1 MFFAAGDAMIRN
13 KKQADP
19 SSCPPWEFLLRH
31 VIQAEGLTRR
41 QRESVADHIAHCERC
56 ANMYEALCDAN
67 AELWDQAAKAAGVPR
82 RELHFTRSP
91 EEALTDLWR
100 RIDEDQSSQRR
111 QRRWAMVSRIS
122 GIAAAACILI
132 AIGVG
137 WITLRNGNP
146 SQPISGIAANSNGS
160 SKGFVE
166 LVTGQ
171 GRKPLAMNQS
181 VTTDGQPQEVLLG
194 GIHRVVMNRN
204 TKATFT
210 AVSTSAARE
219 GSCAQDA
226 LDSKIP
232 YEIQLA
238 RGELYVEVVPGHPF
252 TVRTD
257 NAQLDITGTKFNV
270 LAEGD
275 KTELTLLKGS
285 VRFSQPVAGNAAS
298 ATNSFVDVTTG
309 HTSTITGRSAPIEP
323 RETDAMTATAWARD
337 LTLTNA
343 IASAQSKAGLD
354 LLESIRK
361 DGQQPKSLD
370 LDSIDYVKWR
380 DDHRDWFAI
389 EFPWIFKIQKVL
401 KDQHGINADYIELL
415 MISGDIWQF
424 NYDPKLPAGQS
435 LTKIEPAAITRLAR
449 YYGLDEREMLKTIG
463 LPDLALTA
471 TTPVQNGTPGQL
483 YAEGLCRWH
492 DAIMT
497 APNTRD
503 NPKANDGLK
512 LFSLYASQYLAETRT
527 AAYLWAKNHPEKVR
541 QLLADKEYLAIL
553 PTPLAMTNNSAPDVN
568 AWLEQIHDQANTA
581 RSCVPAAMEWLLA
594 PQEARC
600 QPLSLQKQRTL
611 TGHVARLISIA
622 GVGES
627 ESPCKLVIP
636 ANRGRLFM
644 SCQKE

>member
-1 MFFAAGDAMIRN
+1 
-13 KKQADP
+13 
-19 SSCPPWEFLLRH
+19 
-31 VIQAEGLTRR
+31 
-41 QRESVADHIAHCERC
+41 
-56 ANMYEALCDAN
+56 MYEALCDAN

-210 AVSTSAARE
+210 AAPASGGNGRAP
-219 GSCAQDA
+219 DA
-226 LDSKIP
+226 PQSGHDEKVP

-337 LTLTNA
+337 LALTNA
-343 IASAQSKAGLD
+343 IALAVGQAGVDISGLFMMSQDFWRQSDPPDVDKLD
-354 LLESIRK
+354 YET
-361 DGQQPKSLD
+361 
-370 LDSIDYVKWR
+370 WR
-380 DDHRDWFAI
+380 DEHRQLGLRFMALTAVQKDPTVEADW
-389 EFPWIFKIQKVL
+389 
-401 KDQHGINADYIELL
+401 IELL

-424 NYDPKLPAGQS
+424 HYDSNLPACQPV
-435 LTKIEPAAITRLAR
+435 TKLESAAVIRLVWHL
-449 YYGLDEREMLKTIG
+449 GLDEQELLRIAG
-463 LPDLALTA
+463 LPKSSPAAMSLLQDQTPGHRYADALRRWLDALT
-471 TTPVQNGTPGQL
+471 TRGQQP
-483 YAEGLCRWH
+483 E
-492 DAIMT
+492 
-497 APNTRD
+497 
-503 NPKANDGLK
+503 NDSVLK